1 MAERALLV
9 LEDGTWFEGQAYG
22 AAGQTLGELV
32 FNSSMAGYQEALT
45 DPASHGQ
52 IVVMTAPHIGNT
64 GLNDQDAES
73 RQIWVSGY
81 VVRSPARRWSNW
93 QGQRSLADDLAAQG
107 VVGIAEV
114 DTRAVTL
121 RLRESGT
128 LRAGIF
134 SGPALVDQRGRV
146 RDATELVDVV
156 LSWQPEAELSLA
168 DAATT
173 AAPYVVEA
181 TGQPLATVVVVDL
194 GMTASTLSLLAGRG
208 LTVQVVPADT
218 SFEDIVALEPDG
230 VFFSSGPGDPAAT
243 AEVDLLR
250 AVLSAGLPF
259 FGVGLGHQLLGRAL
273 GFDTYRLHH
282 GHHGLGM
289 PVRDLATDRIL
300 ITTHNHDF
308 AVRLETGQEVMAPYA
323 DGRFGRVRVS
333 HLSLNDDVVEGLECL
348 DRPASSVQFQPESA
362 TGPREGAY
370 LLDRFAA
377 LLTQ

>member
-22 AAGQTLGELV
+22 AVGQTLGELV

-45 DPASHGQ
+45 DPSSRGQ

-81 VVRSPARRWSNW
+81 VVRSPARHWSNW
-93 QGQRSLADDLAAQG
+93 QGQRSLTDELVAQG
-107 VVGIAEV
+107 VVAIAEV
-114 DTRAVTL
+114 DTRAITL
-121 RLRESGT
+121 RLREGGT
-128 LRAGIF
+128 QRAGIF

-146 RDATELVDVV
+146 RDATELLDVV
-156 LSWQPEAELSLA
+156 LAWQPAAELSLA

-173 AAPYVVEA
+173 AAPYVIEA
-181 TGQPLATVVVVDL
+181 TGQALATVVVVDL
-194 GMTASTLSLLAGRG
+194 GMTASTPALLAERG
-208 LTVQVVPADT
+208 LRVQVVPADT
-218 SFEDIVALEPDG
+218 SFEEVLILAPDG
-230 VFFSSGPGDPAAT
+230 VLFSSAPGDPAAT
-243 AEVDLLR
+243 AEVALLR
-250 AVLSAGLPF
+250 AVLDAGLPF
-259 FGVGLGHQLLGRAL
+259 FGIGLGHQLLGRAL
-273 GFDTYRLHH
+273 GLDTYQLHH
-282 GHHGLGM
+282 GHHGLGL

-308 AVRLETGQEVMAPYA
+308 AVRLEAGQEVMAPYA
-323 DGRFGRVRVS
+323 DGRYGRVRVS
-333 HLSLNDDVVEGLECL
+333 HLSLNDNVVEGLECL

-377 LLTQ
+377 QLTQ